1 LLKYK
6 IAKKPAPAGG
16 YSCDYGRCRAS
27 PGKTIGT
34 VLVPVAISRAYHH
47 CAACG
52 RGVLPRDGELGV
64 AGLSLSPG
72 LRSMTD
78 RAGAAVPF
86 TPASALLADLGGSAS
101 PPGG

>member
-1 LLKYK
+1 M
-6 IAKKPAPAGG
+6 P
-16 YSCDYGRCRAS
+16 RQ
-27 PGKTIGT
+27 PGKDHRHRPG
-34 VLVPVAISRAYHH
+34 PVAISRAYHH

>member
-1 LLKYK
+1 MRLLVV
-6 IAKKPAPAGG
+6 PA
-16 YSCDYGRCRAS
+16 D
-27 PGKTIGT
+27 
-34 VLVPVAISRAYHH
+34 PVADGGLHLL
-47 CAACG
+47 AAG
-52 RGVLPRDGELGV
+52 DGVLPRDGELGV